1 MNDKITEIQ
10 EADLHAYVDK
20 QLAEDKLQAVE
31 AFIKENPE
39 IDKKVAQWQQQN
51 EAINAF
57 FTKDDF
63 TTIPEKLTLDHLKT
77 SQSTQRTSINNTQ
90 NRPWYYSLA
99 ASLLL
104 MTISAMAGWTAK
116 SLSHASRPNG
126 VNFVN
131 SAISAYQVFSVEK
144 QHPVEISADKQNHL
158 VAWLSK
164 RIGHPLQLPDLQK
177 FNYKLLGGRL
187 LSMQKGRPAAQF
199 MFENKQ
205 GKRLTLLVS
214 KNPSYHDLGFNMKK
228 DNKINTFYW
237 MDSNVA
243 YSITGEINIDKL
255 RQLSKVVYQ
264 QLKQK
269 QGKQVAAL

>member
-1 MNDKITEIQ
+1 MNDKLTEIQ

-39 IDKKVAQWQQQN
+39 IAKKVAQWQQQN

-77 SQSTQRTSINNTQ
+77 SQSAQRTSTNNTQ

-116 SLSHASRPNG
+116 SLSHASRTNG

>member
-1 MNDKITEIQ
+1 MSDKIFEIQ

-39 IDKKVAQWQQQN
+39 IAKKVAQWQQQN

-77 SQSTQRTSINNTQ
+77 SQSAQRTSINNTQ

-116 SLSHASRPNG
+116 SLSHTSRPNG

-158 VAWLSK
+158 VAWLSQ

-228 DNKINTFYW
+228 GDKINAFYW

-269 QGKQVAAL
+269 SDKQIAAL